1 MTAVTRISIRI
12 FGAPRAETGVADA
25 GTEATVATK
34 EGIAVPA
41 GRRLWL
47 AFEYLIL
54 FFGVVGV
61 YVLLDSPGSPIPF
74 LLLLGGAAWLYLRRQ
89 PTFDRGDLWRA
100 GALRSALPSVLAL
113 SAAVAVLMVVAVAI
127 WVPDRLF
134 RFPRGAPLMW
144 IVVAIFYP
152 LLSVYPQELL
162 FRAFLMQRYG
172 PAFGNG
178 VATAAASAAAFGYA
192 HIIFGTAISVVL
204 TVVAGWMFARRYQRT
219 RSLLTTSVEHA
230 IYGVLAFTV
239 GLGDLFYHGAGG

>member
-1 MTAVTRISIRI
+1 LVDTSLPYRRILLAWR
-12 FGAPRAETGVADA
+12 TLK
-25 GTEATVATK
+25 TEPTLATK
-34 EGIAVPA
+34 EAGTAVPA
-41 GRRLWL
+41 GRRVWL

-54 FFGVVGV
+54 FYGVVGV

-74 LLLLGGAAWLYLRRQ
+74 LLVLGGAAWLYLRRQ
-89 PTFDRGDLWRA
+89 PTFDRGDLWRIS
-100 GALRSALPSVLAL
+100 ALRSALPSILAL

-127 WVPDRLF
+127 WDPDRLF
-134 RFPRGAPLMW
+134 RFPREAPLMW

-162 FRAFLMQRYG
+162 FRAFLMHRYG
-172 PAFGNG
+172 PTFGNG

-204 TVVAGWMFARRYQRT
+204 TVVAGWMFARRYQHT

-239 GLGDLFYHGAGG
+239 GLGDLFYHGAAGG